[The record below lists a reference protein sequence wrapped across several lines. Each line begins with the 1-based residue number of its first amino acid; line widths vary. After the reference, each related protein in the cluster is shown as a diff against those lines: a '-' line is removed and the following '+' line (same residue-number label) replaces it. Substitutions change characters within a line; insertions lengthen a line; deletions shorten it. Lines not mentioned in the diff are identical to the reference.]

1 MSFSVLLW
9 NASIQLYRSS
19 QILADFLHSLNRLSG
34 ICVPSLSNSL
44 WSTANVNQERSTPT
58 NLFLSK
64 PWGQKETQAI
74 QDAHSLCLSPSN
86 LELYENGPS
95 IFADRTVTFLLFVL
109 VALLRLFSRHLSIIT
124 DMLHL
129 LQMLLQPNDVQRCVV
144 RLAIGVNA
152 HAPNVPSDWH
162 VASSIA
168 QRLATEMKMYTRW
181 IEQVLKL
188 LLQNSPE
195 GSTVL
200 FPWFCNKSKWVT

>member
-1 MSFSVLLW
+1 MRGAQKRRHLKNALPIGTATKTWNERRLCLLTVDHPKFW
-9 NASIQLYRSS
+9 LI
-19 QILADFLHSLNRLSG
+19 FLHSLNRLSG

-168 QRLATEMKMYTRW
+168 QRLATEMKS
-181 IEQVLKL
+181 IHVGLKR
-188 LLQNSPE
+188 S
-195 GSTVL
+195 
-200 FPWFCNKSKWVT
+200 